1 MDKNTRT
8 FVNVLAQYV
17 RTIINICLSLYSTRL
32 VLQALGKS
40 DYGLFMLVGGVVAML
55 SFLTNAMVIT
65 TQRHL
70 SFYYGK
76 GDKKIVKSFFANSLV
91 LHFGLGAL
99 IAVILFA
106 LWPWLVND
114 ILNIEPDRVDVAG
127 DVYVCTLITLFIS
140 FMVAPFRGLFIAKE
154 NIVFISIVD
163 VCDGVLKLIF
173 VLMLITWDVDK
184 LQVYAML
191 LTLIMFL
198 NFFAFTI
205 YGKIKYDECVLW
217 PKRKDI
223 KWSFMSRMFSFAGW
237 TTYSTACI
245 IGRNQGVAV
254 VLNSFFGT
262 IINSAYGIAMQVG
275 GAVQFVSQSI
285 LNAMSPRVIKA
296 EGSGDRQLMFQLA
309 GVTSKFTFLMLSM
322 IAVPLIFEM
331 KSVLNFWLGE
341 KDVPEYAVMFCRCIL
356 IAALCD
362 QLTIGLGTA
371 NQAIGKIRNYSL
383 LVNTTKA
390 ITIPVVWFCLHI
402 GLSVVS
408 TVIGYVTVECVCVL
422 LRLIYMRNTA
432 KLSVVDYSK
441 RVFQKVVIPT
451 ICLLIVGFIC
461 LNLPDMKFRFLITI
475 GLSVLVDAIVV
486 FFFALEKNERN
497 VVLNFMRKC
506 YAKKVI

>member
-1 MDKNTRT
+1 
-8 FVNVLAQYV
+8 
-17 RTIINICLSLYSTRL
+17 
-32 VLQALGKS
+32 
-40 DYGLFMLVGGVVAML
+40 
-55 SFLTNAMVIT
+55 
-65 TQRHL
+65 
-70 SFYYGK
+70 
-76 GDKKIVKSFFANSLV
+76 
-91 LHFGLGAL
+91 
-99 IAVILFA
+99 
-106 LWPWLVND
+106 
-114 ILNIEPDRVDVAG
+114 
-127 DVYVCTLITLFIS
+127 
-140 FMVAPFRGLFIAKE
+140 
-154 NIVFISIVD
+154 
-163 VCDGVLKLIF
+163 
-173 VLMLITWDVDK
+173 
-184 LQVYAML
+184 
-191 LTLIMFL
+191 
-198 NFFAFTI
+198 
-205 YGKIKYDECVLW
+205 
-217 PKRKDI
+217 
-223 KWSFMSRMFSFAGW
+223 
-237 TTYSTACI
+237 
-245 IGRNQGVAV
+245 
-254 VLNSFFGT
+254 
-262 IINSAYGIAMQVG
+262 
-275 GAVQFVSQSI
+275 
-285 LNAMSPRVIKA
+285 
-296 EGSGDRQLMFQLA
+296 
-309 GVTSKFTFLMLSM
+309 MLSM

-475 GLSVLVDAIVV
+475 GLSVVVDAIVV